1 MTIVEE
7 ELGAIHRSSYK
18 CLNHG
23 DCMLNTIEIEEN
35 LETLVGDVADG
46 ACTLH
51 DFPFRLMEAYSAS
64 RNEIAK
70 LRMKHPAGLMAADL
84 VWSKKLLYRPADRG
98 QVQSTIETLKASLIG
113 KNGKVAK
120 SIPRFLMSTDGDE
133 FLSVDLKT
141 GETPAF
147 DRLAD
152 LPVNYDFLLPMFGVE
167 QYQPAP
173 ETVADVRAARHM
185 AKFHDAIRDANPDW
199 GDDRVHDLNLFM
211 TRLLFCMFAEDTGIF
226 PDKLFLETMRR
237 EAVDIGGSDTKRVIE
252 DIFLALD
259 IADKGARREKGVR
272 SQRIAA
278 DFPYVNGG
286 LFRDHTDVPNFN
298 RRARRLL
305 LEAAGLHWDQ
315 IHADIFGSMIQA
327 IVQTDMRADFG
338 MHYTSVP
345 NIMKVLDPLF
355 LNSLREELTAAGDN
369 VKALEKLIDRIS
381 RIRVFDPAC
390 GSGNFLIIAYRELR
404 IIETEAFRRIRDV
417 KRKGQL
423 ALADFQTGIKI
434 SNFYGI
440 DPVDFACETA
450 KLSLWIS
457 QYQMNKKLDEICSAP
472 TPALP
477 LTDAGNIIVGN
488 ALRRSWAL
496 VCSPSKGAEVYIV
509 GNPPYLGGKLQNAEH
524 KEDLRIALS
533 DWGEHKNLDYI
544 IGWFKKASDYFAECL
559 GAYAFVTTNSI
570 NQGVQVEDVWPRIFS
585 LGQEIGFAHTQFK
598 WSNNATDNAAVI
610 CNVIGVRRK
619 SNEPKYIYDAESA
632 RSVSNISP
640 YLTPGPNTVIFGA
653 TRSISQLPF
662 MITGNSVYDGG
673 ALCLTDEERVALLSE
688 DERTEKLIRPMTGS
702 SEFLNN
708 VSRWCLWIKDEH
720 LQIAMDIGSIA
731 ARIERVRQARMDG
744 GITAQSCVGRPHQ
757 FYLTNEAKYSSIVI
771 PRHFS
776 ERRPY
781 LQVGFVGADYIV
793 NNSAYAIFDPETYV
807 FSILS
812 SKLHFVWMSMLA
824 GRIKSDFRYSTGVIY
839 NTFPM
844 PALSPEQ
851 QGCLEFHALD
861 IIRVR
866 EPYIADGK
874 SIAWLYNSTTMPS
887 DLLQAHHNLDD
898 YLEAI
903 YIGRPFKDDAERLE
917 HLFKLYARMTKAAAK
932 AA

>member
-1 MTIVEE
+1 
-7 ELGAIHRSSYK
+7 
-18 CLNHG
+18 
-23 DCMLNTIEIEEN
+23 MLNTIEIEEN

-46 ACTLH
+46 SCALH

-64 RNEIAK
+64 RNEVTK
-70 LRMKHPAGLMAADL
+70 LRMKHPAGLMAADM
-84 VWSKKLLYRPADRG
+84 VWPKKLLYRPADRG
-98 QVQSTIETLKASLIG
+98 QVQSTIEALKASLIG

-120 SIPRFLMSTDGDE
+120 SVPRFLMSTDGDE
-133 FLSVDLKT
+133 FLAVDLKS
-141 GETPAF
+141 GETPGF

-167 QYQPAP
+167 RYQPAP

-226 PDKLFLETMRR
+226 PDKLFLETLRR
-237 EAVDIGGSDTKRVIE
+237 EAVDVGGSDTKRVIE

-278 DFPYVNGG
+278 AFPYVNGG

-355 LNSLREELTAAGDN
+355 LNSLREQLTAAGDN
-369 VKALEKLIDRIS
+369 VKALEKLVDRIS

-457 QYQMNKKLDEICSAP
+457 QYQMNRKLDEICSAP

-477 LTDAGNIIVGN
+477 LTDAGNIVVGN
-488 ALRRSWAL
+488 ALRENWL
-496 VCSPSKGAEVYIV
+496 EVCPPVEGEETFIV
-509 GNPPYLGGKLQNAEH
+509 GNPPYLGSSMQTPDQ
-524 KEDLRIALS
+524 KEDLAIVFSPYRVNY
-533 DWGEHKNLDYI
+533 KNLDYVAGWI
-544 IGWFKKASDYFAECL
+544 IKASQYGENSNAKS
-559 GAYAFVTTNSI
+559 AFVTTNSI
-570 NQGVQVEDVWPRIFS
+570 NQGEQVPLLWPLVFNNKT
-585 LGQEIGFAHTQFK
+585 EISFAHEAFK
-598 WSNNATDNAAVI
+598 WRNNASKNAAVI
-610 CNVIGVRRK
+610 CVIIGLSQKPNLSKKIISAESVRFVKNIGPYLIDMENIWVERNPRNISGLPKMEKGNMASDGGGLILSADEKYDFLINNNDAQKFVRR
-619 SNEPKYIYDAESA
+619 YI
-632 RSVSNISP
+632 
-640 YLTPGPNTVIFGA
+640 
-653 TRSISQLPF
+653 
-662 MITGNSVYDGG
+662 
-673 ALCLTDEERVALLSE
+673 
-688 DERTEKLIRPMTGS
+688 GS
-702 SEFLNN
+702 KEFLQDIE
-708 VSRWCLWIKDEH
+708 RWCLWIEDKDLDEAMSFE
-720 LQIAMDIGSIA
+720 LIAN
-731 ARIERVRQARMDG
+731 RIEVSRQFRLQAKAPTTRVQAKNAHRFIQIQDYG
-744 GITAQSCVGRPHQ
+744 K
-757 FYLTNEAKYSSIVI
+757 EALLI
-771 PRHFS
+771 PRVSS
-776 ERRPY
+776 ENRNYIPT
-781 LQVGFVGADYIV
+781 GFVSKDSIINDAALAVY
-793 NNSAYAIFDPETYV
+793 NPPTWL

-812 SKLHFVWMSMLA
+812 VRLHAIWLSTVG
-824 GRIKSDFRYSTGVIY
+824 GRLKTDFRYSNRLVY
-839 NTFPM
+839 NNFPL
-844 PALSPEQ
+844 PKLSSQ
-851 QGCLEFHALD
+851 QKAYLEDHALR
-861 IIRVR
+861 IIRTR
-866 EPYIADGK
+866 EPYIADGR
-874 SIAWLYNSTTMPS
+874 AMGWLYDAKTMPS
-887 DLLQAHHNLDD
+887 DLLQAHRDLDD
-898 YLEAI
+898 YLETI

-917 HLFKLYARMTKAAAK
+917 HLFKLYARMTKAAPK

>member
-1 MTIVEE
+1 
-7 ELGAIHRSSYK
+7 
-18 CLNHG
+18 
-23 DCMLNTIEIEEN
+23 MLNTIEIEEN
-35 LETLVGDVADG
+35 LEQLAAEVSERI
-46 ACTLH
+46 CSLH

-64 RNEIAK
+64 RNEIGK
-70 LRMKHPAGLMAADL
+70 LRMKHPDAL
-84 VWSKKLLYRPADRG
+84 VPTDVLWPKKMLYRSADTG
-98 QVQSTIETLKASLIG
+98 QVQATIEGLKSSLVG

-120 SIPRFLMSTDGDE
+120 SAPRFLISTDGDE
-133 FLSVDLKT
+133 FLAVDLKT

-167 QYQPAP
+167 RYQPAP
-173 ETVADVRAARHM
+173 ETIADVRAARHM

-226 PDKLFLETMRR
+226 TDNLFLETMRR

-259 IADKGARREKGVR
+259 IADKGTRREKGVR

-286 LFRDHTDVPNFN
+286 LFRDHTEVPKFN

-327 IVQTDMRADFG
+327 IVQTDMRADLG

-355 LNSLREELTAAGDN
+355 LNSLREQLTAAGDN

-457 QYQMNKKLDEICSAP
+457 QYQMNRKLDEICSTP
-472 TPALP
+472 SPALP
-477 LTDAGNIIVGN
+477 LTDAGNIVVGN
-488 ALRRSWAL
+488 ALRLDWCDICPQNEAF
-496 VCSPSKGAEVYIV
+496 ETFIV
-509 GNPPYLGGKLQNAEH
+509 GNPPYLGGKIQSPDQ
-524 KEDLRIALS
+524 KKDLEMAMK
-533 DWGEHKNLDYI
+533 DWGNFKNLDYI
-544 IGWFKKASDYFAECL
+544 CGWFKKGSEYIKNGGSF
-559 GAYAFVTTNSI
+559 AFVTTNSVT
-570 NQGVQVEDVWPRIFS
+570 QGVQVQNLWPNIFSSGNEIFFAYEDFKWANNAAAKANVICNIIGVRKSAPDPKRIFS
-585 LGQEIGFAHTQFK
+585 VG
-598 WSNNATDNAAVI
+598 
-610 CNVIGVRRK
+610 
-619 SNEPKYIYDAESA
+619 SA
-632 RSVSNISP
+632 RVVTGITP
-640 YLTPGPNTVIFGA
+640 YLTEGGSMVVQGITRPLSKDLPVMSAGNTAYEAGHLMLSCAEKDELIASYPDVIRF
-653 TRSISQLPF
+653 L
-662 MITGNSVYDGG
+662 
-673 ALCLTDEERVALLSE
+673 
-688 DERTEKLIRPMTGS
+688 RPVMGS
-702 SEFLNN
+702 NEFLN
-708 VSRWCLWIKDEH
+708 SIERWCLWIEDKDVH
-720 LQIAMDIGSIA
+720 LARSIPALSERFKKVADFRMTGGTVARSCMD
-731 ARIERVRQARMDG
+731 
-744 GITAQSCVGRPHQ
+744 RPHQ
-757 FYLTNEAKYSSIVI
+757 FCLRRTASAGQLII
-771 PRHFS
+771 PSVSS
-776 ERRPY
+776 ERRKY
-781 LQVGFVGADYIV
+781 IQAGFIGPDTIIT
-793 NNSAYAIFDPETYV
+793 NLAYVIFDPETWV
-807 FSILS
+807 FSVLS
-812 SKLHFVWMSMLA
+812 SRLHAVWMRTLT
-824 GRIKSDFRYSTGVIY
+824 GRLKSDFRYSTGVVY
-839 NTFPM
+839 NTFPL
-844 PALSPEQ
+844 PALSGDQRNALEDYALSILREREQ
-851 QGCLEFHALD
+851 
-861 IIRVR
+861 
-866 EPYIADGK
+866 YIAEART
-874 SIAWLYNSTTMPS
+874 IAWLYNPETMPP
-887 DLLQAHHNLDD
+887 DLLGAHRDLDD
-898 YLEAI
+898 YLETI
-903 YIGRPFKDDAERLE
+903 YIGRPFRDDAERLE

>member
-1 MTIVEE
+1 
-7 ELGAIHRSSYK
+7 
-18 CLNHG
+18 
-23 DCMLNTIEIEEN
+23 MLNTIEIEEN

-46 ACTLH
+46 TCTLH

-70 LRMKHPAGLMAADL
+70 LRMKHPAGLMAADM
-84 VWSKKLLYRPADRG
+84 VWPKKLLYRPADRG
-98 QVQSTIETLKASLIG
+98 QVQSTIEALKASLIG

-120 SIPRFLMSTDGDE
+120 SVPRFLMSTDGEE

-152 LPVNYDFLLPMFGVE
+152 LPVNYDVLLPMFGVE
-167 QYQPAP
+167 RYQPAP

-226 PDKLFLETMRR
+226 PDKLFLETLRR
-237 EAVDIGGSDTKRVIE
+237 EAVDVGGSDTKRVIE

-355 LNSLREELTAAGDN
+355 LNSLREQLTAAGDN
-369 VKALEKLIDRIS
+369 VKALEKLVDRIS

-477 LTDAGNIIVGN
+477 LTDAGSIVVGN
-488 ALRRSWAL
+488 ALDVDWL
-496 VCSPSKGAEVYIV
+496 QVCQPNEESEIYLV
-509 GNPPYLGGKLQNAEH
+509 GNPPYLGRTNQT
-524 KEDLRIALS
+524 S
-533 DWGEHKNLDYI
+533 DQKRDIINVFSPVTKKFKKLDYVAC
-544 IGWFKKASDYFAECL
+544 WFLKGSQYVRSGGNAF
-559 GAYAFVTTNSI
+559 AFVSTNSI
-570 NQGVQVEDVWPRIFS
+570 CQGEQVGLLWPNV
-585 LGQEIGFAHTQFK
+585 LGNDNEIRFAYQSFK
-598 WSNNATDNAAVI
+598 WTNSAARNAAVI
-610 CNVIGVRRK
+610 CIIVGVAPK
-619 SNEPKYIYDAESA
+619 SSEPKKLYSSDGYRI
-632 RSVSNISP
+632 VKNINP
-640 YLTPGPNTVIFGA
+640 YLADAPNFIVNAISNKKSEKPLMRFGNMPA
-653 TRSISQLPF
+653 
-662 MITGNSVYDGG
+662 DGG
-673 ALCLTDEERVALLSE
+673 ALIMSREERDEILRGYPVAEHFIREFFGSKE
-688 DERTEKLIRPMTGS
+688 LIAS
-702 SEFLNN
+702 SP
-708 VSRWCLWIKDEH
+708 RYCLWINDAEVETA
-720 LQIAMDIGSIA
+720 LALPPIA
-731 ARIERVRQARMDG
+731 ARIERCGNFRNHEDRDAGTKALAAKPYRF
-744 GITAQSCVGRPHQ
+744 RENHQ
-757 FYLTNEAKYSSIVI
+757 PKASQLVI
-771 PRHFS
+771 PSASS
-776 ERRPY
+776 ERRE
-781 LQVGFVGADYIV
+781 YIPIAFLNAEAV
-793 NNSAYAIFDPETYV
+793 VSNLAFSIHDPETWL
-807 FSILS
+807 FSVIS
-812 SKLHFVWMSMLA
+812 SRLHALWTGAVG
-824 GRIKSDFRYSTGVIY
+824 GRLKTDYRYSNTLVY
-839 NTFPM
+839 NTFPL
-844 PALSPEQ
+844 PKLSENQRLGLETQALAI
-851 QGCLEFHALD
+851 L
-861 IIRVR
+861 R
-866 EPYIADGK
+866 EREAFIANGR
-874 SIAWLYNSTTMPS
+874 SLAWLYNPDTMPA
-887 DLLQAHHNLDD
+887 DLLQAHRNLDD
-898 YLEAI
+898 YLETI
-903 YIGRPFKDDAERLE
+903 YIGRPFKDDTERLE
-917 HLFKLYARMTKAAAK
+917 HLFRLYARMTKTAAK